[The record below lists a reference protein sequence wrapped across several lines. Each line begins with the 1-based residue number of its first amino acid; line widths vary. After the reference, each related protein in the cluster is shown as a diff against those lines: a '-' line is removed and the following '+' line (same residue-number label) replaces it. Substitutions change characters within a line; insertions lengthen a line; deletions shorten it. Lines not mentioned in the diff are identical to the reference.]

1 MKRRLCLNYVTYTRG
16 FSRSWDNDGSRFDFS
31 SQNSDTC
38 LEGCAHRQSCRC
50 GGGGFCPRFVRDPM
64 NTAVAVDV
72 LESPMTAPRL
82 LPAHVPRVRFLDI
95 DQTARGSPVIGALVS
110 VAQLSAKLVSVHTR
124 CLRRTRRG
132 ESQAPDEVVSGTL
145 LAD

>member
-1 MKRRLCLNYVTYTRG
+1 MAADFARGSYVT
-16 FSRSWDNDGSRFDFS
+16 
-31 SQNSDTC
+31 
-38 LEGCAHRQSCRC
+38 
-50 GGGGFCPRFVRDPM
+50 PM
-64 NTAVAVDV
+64 NTAGAVDV
-72 LESPMTAPRL
+72 RVADDPPRL

-110 VAQLSAKLVSVHTR
+110 VAQLSAKLVSVHTH